1 MNNLEKGGGFLPEN
15 KTQEDPTPMSFEE
28 FIDTQKVQDSR
39 YPAGRDK
46 VKAYSAYIKTFCHDL
61 LRKQEQEMELYS
73 NYVNDFLRR
82 KQEKDPTAPKELLSF
97 DTFISNQRN
106 RNKLQK

>member
-1 MNNLEKGGGFLPEN
+1 MNNIEKGGGFTPEN
-15 KTQEDPTPMSFEE
+15 KTQEDPAPMSFEE
-28 FIDTQKVQDSR
+28 FIDTQKDQDSQ

-46 VKAYSAYIKTFCHDL
+46 ANAYSTYIKTFYHDL

-82 KQEKDPTAPKELLSF
+82 KQESDPTVSKELLSLG
-97 DTFISNQRN
+97 TFISNLR
-106 RNKLQK
+106 KH